1 MKVLVCGK
9 GGSGK
14 STISTLIAKALQ
26 KKGFNV
32 MLIDADESNLGLHRL
47 MGAESPT
54 ILMDNL
60 GGKKSFKQS
69 LNNTFSD
76 ENNSFLKEK
85 ITFNEIM
92 GETVS
97 RANDIKLVAIG
108 KIHESG
114 EGCACPMGV
123 LSKMILSRLV
133 MGDKD
138 VVIIDSSAGVEHFG
152 RGVDRE
158 CDLILG
164 VVDPSF
170 DSFLLA
176 EKISKMADNAR
187 IDNFFILNKV
197 DDRVADLMNAN
208 IDQAKIVAK
217 IPQYDSLFKESLE
230 GKELKTNVSEI
241 ELICELI
248 KTKKNYYK

>member
-1 MKVLVCGK
+1 MKVLICGK

-14 STISTLIAKALQ
+14 STLSTLIAKALQ
-26 KKGFNV
+26 KNGFNV

-47 MGAESPT
+47 MGAESPI
-54 ILMDNL
+54 ILMDSL

-69 LNNTFSD
+69 LNNNFSR
-76 ENNSFLKEK
+76 ENNFFLKEK
-85 ITFNEIM
+85 ITFNEVT
-92 GETVS
+92 GGTVS
-97 RANDIKLVAIG
+97 QANDIKLVAIG

-138 VVIIDSSAGVEHFG
+138 VIIIDSSAGVEHFG
-152 RGVDRE
+152 RGVDAE

-187 IDNFFILNKV
+187 VDNFFILNKV

-217 IPQYDSLFKESLE
+217 IPQYDSLFKENLE
-230 GKELKTNVSEI
+230 GKELKTSVSEI
-241 ELICELI
+241 EPVCELI
-248 KTKKNYYK
+248 KKKIL

>member
-1 MKVLVCGK
+1 MRVLICGK

-54 ILMDNL
+54 ILMDSL
-60 GGKKSFKQS
+60 GGKKSFKKS
-69 LNNTFSD
+69 LNNTFSS
-76 ENNSFLKEK
+76 ENNSFFKEK

-97 RANDIKLVAIG
+97 QANDIKLVAIG

-123 LSKMILSRLV
+123 LSKMILSKLV
-133 MGDKD
+133 IGDKD
-138 VVIIDSSAGVEHFG
+138 VVVIDSSAGVEHFG
-152 RGVDRE
+152 RGVDTE

-208 IDQAKIVAK
+208 IDQTKIVAK
-217 IPQYDSLFKESLE
+217 IPQYDSLFQESLE
-230 GKELKTNVSEI
+230 GKELKTNVTEI
-241 ELICELI
+241 EPICELI
-248 KTKKNYYK
+248 KTKKNLL